1 MKKLIVALVC
11 IFLPLLAVTAHA
23 GNVTV
28 TWVQNTTTCEDGSPM
43 AANCPLTGFQVS
55 EGASADTLAVK
66 ENQGPGARS
75 VTYQNIA
82 AGTTKCYSL
91 KAFTGTSTAPVL
103 SGESTR
109 ACVTVPSVPPKA
121 PTGLSVTVQVTVS
134 TP

>member
-1 MKKLIVALVC
+1 MKHILALIACLL
-11 IFLPLLAVTAHA
+11 LPLLAATAHA
-23 GNVTV
+23 GNITV
-28 TWVQNTTTCEDGSPM
+28 TWAQNTTTCEDGSPM
-43 AANCPLTGFQVS
+43 AANCPLAGFQVS
-55 EGASADTLAVK
+55 EGATVETLAVK

-91 KAFTGTSTAPVL
+91 KAFSGTSAAPIL
-103 SGESTR
+103 SAESTR
-109 ACVTVPSVPPKA
+109 ACVSVPMTSPKA